1 MNMELNEYQKAA
13 MSTRLPSSDNFS
25 YMMFGLVE
33 EVGELAGKISKGI
46 RKGVSSIGLD
56 SEVAEQMSPGDV
68 EANDIYFLDAAEDQ
82 REAIK
87 KELGDVMWMVAG
99 ITDELG
105 WSLEEICRENLRKLA
120 DRKARGKIDGCG
132 DER

>member
-1 MNMELNEYQKAA
+1 MELNEYQKAA

-46 RKGVSSIGLD
+46 RKGISSIGLD
-56 SEVAEQMSPGDV
+56 SEVANQVSPDEV
-68 EANDIYFLDAAEDQ
+68 KANDIYFLDAAENQ
-82 REAIK
+82 RDTIK

-120 DRKARGKIDGCG
+120 DRKERGVIDGDG
-132 DER
+132 DNR

>member
-1 MNMELNEYQKAA
+1 MELNEYQKAA

-25 YMMFGLVE
+25 YMMFGLIE

-46 RKGVSSIGLD
+46 RKGISSIGLD
-56 SEVAEQMSPGDV
+56 GEVANQVSPDEV
-68 EANDIYFLDAAEDQ
+68 KANDIYFLDAAGDQ
-82 REAIK
+82 RDAIK

-105 WSLEEICRENLRKLA
+105 WSLEKICRENLRQLA
-120 DRKARGKIDGCG
+120 DRQARGKIDGCG

>member
-1 MNMELNEYQKAA
+1 MELNEYQKAA

>member
-1 MNMELNEYQKAA
+1 MELNEYQKAA

-25 YMMFGLVE
+25 YMVFGLVE

-46 RKGVSSIGLD
+46 RKGISSIGLD
-56 SEVAEQMSPGDV
+56 SEVANQVSPDEV
-68 EANDIYFLDAAEDQ
+68 KANDIYFLDAAEEQ
-82 REAIK
+82 RDAIK

-105 WSLEEICRENLRKLA
+105 WSLEEICRENLSKLA
-120 DRKARGKIDGCG
+120 DRKERNVIDGDG
-132 DER
+132 DNR

>member
-1 MNMELNEYQKAA
+1 MELNEYQKAA

-46 RKGVSSIGLD
+46 RKGISSIGLD
-56 SEVAEQMSPGDV
+56 GEVANQVSPGEV
-68 EANDIYFLDAAEDQ
+68 KANDIYFLDDADEQ
-82 REAIK
+82 RAAIK

-99 ITDELG
+99 LADQLG
-105 WSLEEICRENLRKLA
+105 WSLEEICRENLSKLA

>member
-1 MNMELNEYQKAA
+1 

-46 RKGVSSIGLD
+46 RKGISSIGLD
-56 SEVAEQMSPGDV
+56 GEVAEQLSPGEV

-82 REAIK
+82 RDAIK

>member
-1 MNMELNEYQKAA
+1 MELNEYQKAA

-46 RKGVSSIGLD
+46 RKGISSIGLD
-56 SEVAEQMSPGDV
+56 GEVVEQVSPDEV
-68 EANDIYFLDAAEDQ
+68 KSNDIYFLDAAENQ
-82 REAIK
+82 RDSIK

-105 WSLEEICRENLRKLA
+105 WSLEEICQENLRKLA
-120 DRKARGKIDGCG
+120 DRKERGVIDGYG
-132 DER
+132 DNR

>member
-1 MNMELNEYQKAA
+1 MELNEYQKAA

-25 YMMFGLVE
+25 YMVFGLVE
-33 EVGELAGKISKGI
+33 EVGEFAGKISKGI
-46 RKGVSSIGLD
+46 RKGISSIGLD

-68 EANDIYFLDAAEDQ
+68 KANDIYFLDAAEEQ

-105 WSLEEICRENLRKLA
+105 WSLEEICQENLRKLA

-132 DER
+132 DDR

>member
-1 MNMELNEYQKAA
+1 MELNEYQKAA

-87 KELGDVMWMVAG
+87 KELGDVMWMIAG

-132 DER
+132 DDR

>member
-1 MNMELNEYQKAA
+1 MELNEYQKAA

-46 RKGVSSIGLD
+46 RKGISSIGLD
-56 SEVAEQMSPGDV
+56 SEVANQVSPDEV
-68 EANDIYFLDAAEDQ
+68 KANDIYFLDAAENQ
-82 REAIK
+82 RDSIK

-105 WSLEEICRENLRKLA
+105 WSLEEICRENLSKLA
-120 DRKARGKIDGCG
+120 DRKERGVIDGDG
-132 DER
+132 DNR